1 MFANRAL
8 ILIGS
13 LLLASCAAL
22 NVVHDPQSGLITRSQ
37 VPKLLQSVRCELVT
51 FYTVNRWRNTQ
62 FHLTKDFATAVKNY
76 SYFPLAEDELSA
88 VFLDLKVID
97 NIGIPSG
104 AAATTVN
111 QTILSNGG
119 VDKRTWHLGP
129 SIADTNTYELNWPFV
144 VAQNAALDLSHH
156 EGGREKSASANDF
169 FPCYH
174 NLPARPAEPSLE
186 GLARHQFP
194 EMENFARIYVDG
206 TETLA
211 GWMLNSSAELG
222 TAYFEKNQNVTEIMY
237 PAQMLYTFTVQFG
250 FGVDAS
256 LSLITAKWN
265 PVGLDIAGSTQQ
277 TSMLTLYINGK
288 DSINAYAAKV
298 GLAGAVP
305 QSGRSLAVTT
315 PCGPPEC
322 SGARPR
328 YPIAIPIPQQQ
339 Q

>member
-1 MFANRAL
+1 MFARVSV
-8 ILIGS
+8 LIGS
-13 LLLASCAAL
+13 LLLAACAAL

-51 FYTVNRWRNTQ
+51 FYTVNRWRYAQ
-62 FHLTKDFATAVKNY
+62 FHLTKNYATAVKNY

-104 AAATTVN
+104 SAATTVN

-129 SIADTNTYELNWPFV
+129 SISDTNTYELNWPFV
-144 VAQNAALDLSHH
+144 VAQNSTLDLSHH
-156 EGGREKSASANDF
+156 EGDRQKPESANNF

-174 NLPARPAEPSLE
+174 NLPANPNLE

-194 EMENFARIYVDG
+194 EMENFARIYIDG
-206 TETLA
+206 TESLA
-211 GWMLNSSAELG
+211 GWMLDSSAELG
-222 TAYFEKNQNVTEIMY
+222 TAYFEKNQKATEIMY

-250 FGVDAS
+250 FGADAS

-305 QSGRSLAVTT
+305 QSGRSLLPET

-322 SGARPR
+322 SGARPT
-328 YPIAIPIPQQQ
+328 YTIGIPIPQPQQ
-339 Q
+339 